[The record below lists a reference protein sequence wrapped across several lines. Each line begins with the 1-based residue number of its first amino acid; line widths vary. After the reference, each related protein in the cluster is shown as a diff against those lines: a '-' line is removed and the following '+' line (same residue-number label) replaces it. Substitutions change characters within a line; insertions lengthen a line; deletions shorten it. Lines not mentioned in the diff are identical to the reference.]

1 MKRLSDLLHHTPWWL
16 LLVCGLAT
24 ALALVVFAT
33 PFQII
38 RLEHAASTPEQKRA
52 IKREIDLAFSEGLV
66 DVAGTVLREMRDRSR
81 DPARQ
86 KELDAALED
95 IETARESLREAG
107 AEAQRAKREASQGVA
122 DAIREAHD
130 AIEQAHREASSAMKD
145 EPERERVEK
154 SLQDS
159 LEAAEEAAREAKKAG
174 TSTPPPPPRIVIKKG
189 DGSKPLVELQVDT
202 PATPAAPLPPDVKRD
217 IRRKLTTDLWRIGVG
232 TGLLLILLPLF
243 ILAVVSKFFIDRSR
257 ASQKVAEAK
266 KREAEYHRMSR
277 QVTEAKLAALQ
288 AQVEPHFLYNTL
300 ASVQALTEVDPR
312 KASEMTGHLIQYL
325 RNALPKMR
333 ESVSTVGQEVELAR
347 AYLNILQMRM
357 GKRLAFDIEVAP
369 GLEEAPFPPLMLPSL
384 VENAIKH
391 GLEPLREG
399 GRVSIAVTE
408 AEGRLRASVADTG
421 RGFGETLG
429 AGVGLANVRER
440 LAALY
445 GGAGKLTLEANAP
458 QGVVATIEIP
468 RKAPSAE
475 AGQASLAASSAQAA
489 ASQPARTAAPP
500 PNGGAPGADPAAPM
514 SSMPPPTR
522 SQRVLSGL
530 GGAER
535 AWRKGLTY
543 TFMVLVGVAGVL
555 ALLAAIGL
563 LTGTLHMKMGQQM
576 MGNAAG
582 AFLGTAGIA
591 IAFVVAVIALAIV
604 VAVIY
609 GLGFLLIAV
618 LIVLIASV
626 LIAIFPVLAPFILLA
641 LLIGWLVR
649 RANRRATTL
658 ESPDAH
664 RHPG

>member
-66 DVAGTVLREMRDRSR
+66 DVAGTVLREMRDRAR

-159 LEAAEEAAREAKKAG
+159 LKAAEEAAQEAKKAG
-174 TSTPPPPPRIVIKKG
+174 TPTPPRIVIKRD

-202 PATPAAPLPPDVKRD
+202 PATAAPLPPDVKRD

-312 KASEMTGHLIQYL
+312 KANEMTGHLIQYL

-333 ESVSTVGQEVELAR
+333 ESVSTVGQEVELVR

-357 GKRLAFDIEVAP
+357 GKRLAFDIDVAP
-369 GLEEAPFPPLMLPSL
+369 GLEEASFPPLMLPSL

-399 GRVSIAVTE
+399 GRVSLAVTE
-408 AEGRLRASVADTG
+408 VEGRLRASVADTG

-429 AGVGLANVRER
+429 AGVGLANIRER

-445 GGAGKLTLEANAP
+445 GGAGTLTLEANAP
-458 QGVVATIEIP
+458 QGVIATIEIP

-475 AGQASLAASSAQAA
+475 AVQASLAASSAPAA
-489 ASQPARTAAPP
+489 ASQPARTSAPP
-500 PNGGAPGADPAAPM
+500 PNGGAPAADPAPPM
-514 SSMPPPTR
+514 SPMPPPTR
-522 SQRVLSGL
+522 AQRVLSGL
-530 GGAER
+530 GAAER

-555 ALLAAIGL
+555 ALIAALGV
-563 LTGTLHMKMGQQM
+563 LTGTLHMKMGEQM

-618 LIVLIASV
+618 LVVLIASV

-649 RANRRATTL
+649 RVNRRGATL
-658 ESPDAH
+658 ESSDAH

>member
-159 LEAAEEAAREAKKAG
+159 LKAAEEAAREAKKAG

-189 DGSKPLVELQVDT
+189 DGSKPLVELQVDA
-202 PATPAAPLPPDVKRD
+202 PGTPAAPLPPDVKRD

-408 AEGRLRASVADTG
+408 AGGRLRASVADTG